1 MHPVKNQGSCGS
13 CWAFAATTAL
23 EGTVAKK
30 TDSAPMHFSEQ
41 QLVDCT
47 YTFNQDNF
55 DRFGKDYYSHGCNGG
70 WMSWAWD
77 FMKDQ
82 GIMLDSDYPYQSGNT
97 QTEHA
102 CEHDESKV
110 VGYV

>member
-1 MHPVKNQGSCGS
+1 
-13 CWAFAATTAL
+13 
-23 EGTVAKK
+23 
-30 TDSAPMHFSEQ
+30 MHFSEQ

-47 YTFNQDNF
+47 YTFNQDNI

-82 GIMLDSDYPYQSGNT
+82 GIMLDSDYP
-97 QTEHA
+97 
-102 CEHDESKV
+102 
-110 VGYV
+110 